1 MCQNLEARLVVAEAE
16 RVAAEQG
23 KLDKEE
29 FARKALVEQTVIM
42 DKVVQE
48 SKKLQQEADVNAKV
62 TTII

>member
-1 MCQNLEARLVVAEAE
+1 MRQNLEARLAVAEAE
-16 RVAAEQG
+16 RAAAEQG

-29 FARKALVEQTVIM
+29 FARRALAEQTVIM

-48 SKKLQQEADVNAKV
+48 SKKLQQEADDNTKV